1 VALFPHV
8 DESRVDAEEYRQV
21 SKIVEVC
28 RLKSE

>member
-1 VALFPHV
+1 V

-21 SKIVEVC
+21 RKIVEVC